1 MSSATH
7 RVLMAVH
14 AHPDDE
20 AIGTGGVLAHY
31 GALGTRTIVVTCT
44 RGECG
49 EISDPNLAT
58 PENLGEVRVAEQAAA
73 ADILGVSRT
82 VFLGYRDSGMEG
94 RETNLD
100 PACFHQAPLDDA
112 VGRLVRL
119 IREERPDVVITYD
132 AMGTYGHPDHIKAH
146 QVTCAAFIA
155 AGDWRAFTDAGPP
168 WSPAKLYY
176 AGATRS
182 TFERMR
188 QALEEAGIES
198 PYGRG
203 GGPDIRERIARYA
216 TPDEVVTT
224 VIDISPYA
232 DTKRAA
238 LLAHRTQFGSQS
250 IIARLAPEATRSLWA
265 TESYVRVVGPGP
277 AHGEPDLFSGLI

>member
-1 MSSATH
+1 MIPATH

-49 EISDPNLAT
+49 EISDPDLAT

-100 PACFHQAPLDDA
+100 PTCFHQAPLDDA
-112 VGRLVRL
+112 VRHLVGL
-119 IREERPDVVITYD
+119 IREERPDVIITYD

-146 QVTCAAFIA
+146 QVTRAAFTV
-155 AGDWRAFTDAGPP
+155 AGDWRAFPDAGQP

-176 AGATRS
+176 GGPTRS

-188 QALEEAGIES
+188 QALDDAGIES

-203 GGPDIRERIARYA
+203 GGPDMRERIVRYA
-216 TPDEVVTT
+216 TPDDVVTT
-224 VIDISPYA
+224 VIDISPHA

-250 IIARLAPEATRSLWA
+250 IFARLPPEVTRALWA

-277 AHGEPDLFSGLI
+277 ARGEKDLFAGLA